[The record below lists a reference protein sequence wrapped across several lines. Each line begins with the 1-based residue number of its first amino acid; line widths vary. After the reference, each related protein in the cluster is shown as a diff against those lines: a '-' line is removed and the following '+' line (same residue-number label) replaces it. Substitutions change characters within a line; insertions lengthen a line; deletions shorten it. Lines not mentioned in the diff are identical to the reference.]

1 MKNLFVINESE
12 RERILNMHIIATKKN
27 YLFESKNLLN
37 EGIPGLQ
44 NAVKIGMK
52 QGVEQASLIELKNM
66 LKTSNPGTSDIDG
79 LYAQFEKEY
88 LSSAKPDDV
97 IEKYFKNTTDDVLE
111 DFVVALAK
119 QNPTKF
125 TRYAADAVMG
135 DKFSRV
141 IRYAAE
147 RGDKLTLEELEK
159 FKLQLESYI
168 NDLDTSDAFTL
179 EVKHNFETQYLDKI
193 EEKINA
199 KEGSSKPKDEPI
211 PPKPD
216 DEPVTDADFN
226 IGTNKFEQQ
235 IEAYLPPNNRWDQ
248 MGDKFGSIPVV
259 NRATSKYVK
268 ELNKL
273 ETKLKS
279 FDGTLSPENNQMFID
294 FIEAYTSTKTARD
307 INSKQLERM
316 YRTLSSKLSPE
327 QASVLKKFSDVASG
341 KLKLANLGKTG
352 NKNIDTLLSTLGA
365 KADDALSLGAG
376 ILKKGKKFA
385 KYSGEWVIFGLIT
398 YIILSQLS
406 SVGEGG
412 GSSVDPW
419 SPN

>member
-37 EGIPGLQ
+37 EGIPGLK
-44 NAVKIGMK
+44 NAIKIGMK

-88 LSSAKPDDV
+88 LSPSAKPDDV

-135 DKFSRV
+135 DNFSRV

-159 FKLQLESYI
+159 YKLQLESYI
-168 NDLDTSDAFTL
+168 NNLDTSDAFTL
-179 EVKHNFETQYLDKI
+179 EVKYNFETQYLDKI

-199 KEGSSKPKDEPI
+199 RGGPSKPKDEPI

-226 IGTNKFEQQ
+226 VGTNKFEQE

-248 MGDKFGSIPVV
+248 MADKFGSVPVV
-259 NRATSKYVK
+259 NRATSEYVR

-273 ETKLKS
+273 EKKINL
-279 FDGTLSPENNQMFID
+279 FDGTLSTENNQMFID

-307 INSKQLERM
+307 INARQLDKM
-316 YRTLSSKLSPE
+316 YRTLTTKLSPE

-341 KLKLANLGKTG
+341 KIKLSDLGQTG
-352 NKNIDTLLSTLGA
+352 NANIDKLLGYLGQ
-365 KADDALSLGAG
+365 KADNALDKGSI
-376 ILKKGKKFA
+376 ILKMTKKFA
-385 KYSGEWVIFGLIT
+385 KYSGEWLIMGLIVWWL
-398 YIILSQLS
+398 LSKI
-406 SVGEGG
+406 GG
-412 GSSVDPW
+412 GGGASDDPW

>member
-37 EGIPGLQ
+37 EGIPGLK
-44 NAVKIGMK
+44 NAIKIGMK

-88 LSSAKPDDV
+88 LSPSAKPDDV

-135 DKFSRV
+135 DNFSRV

-159 FKLQLESYI
+159 YKLQLESYI
-168 NDLDTSDAFTL
+168 NNLDTSDAFTL
-179 EVKHNFETQYLDKI
+179 EVKYNFETQYLDKI

-199 KEGSSKPKDEPI
+199 RGGPSKPKDEPI

-226 IGTNKFEQQ
+226 VGTNKFEQQ
-235 IEAYLPPNNRWDQ
+235 IEAYLPPNNRWDN
-248 MGDKFGSIPVV
+248 MGDAFGSVPVV
-259 NRATSKYVK
+259 NRATSEYVK

-273 ETKLKS
+273 ETKIKS

-307 INSKQLERM
+307 INAKQLERM
-316 YRTLSSKLSPE
+316 YRTLSSKLSPD

-341 KLKLANLGKTG
+341 KIKFSDLGNTG
-352 NKNIDTLLSTLGA
+352 NKNIDTFLSNLG
-365 KADDALSLGAG
+365 KVADKSVDKGLS
-376 ILKKGKKFA
+376 IVKKTKKFA
-385 KYSGEWVIFGLIT
+385 KYSGEWVIMGLILWGLLLA
-398 YIILSQLS
+398 LSD
-406 SVGEGG
+406 VGG
-412 GSSVDPW
+412 GGASDDPW